1 MFSQLNLTGT
11 LAVCTLS
18 SVFRSFWHIS
28 GMESPDG
35 EAHLALPV
43 LSISQACP
51 IVWTADSLCG
61 VKAGYVK
68 MMCDLPRCVQLS
80 RESIHL
86 LPLICLADLSVG
98 RRLCTACLIC

>member
-1 MFSQLNLTGT
+1 
-11 LAVCTLS
+11 
-18 SVFRSFWHIS
+18 
-28 GMESPDG
+28 MESTDG
-35 EAHLALPV
+35 EAHLAQPV

-61 VKAGYVK
+61 VVEAGYVK

-98 RRLCTACLIC
+98 QMSVHSMFDLFSVIHCFL